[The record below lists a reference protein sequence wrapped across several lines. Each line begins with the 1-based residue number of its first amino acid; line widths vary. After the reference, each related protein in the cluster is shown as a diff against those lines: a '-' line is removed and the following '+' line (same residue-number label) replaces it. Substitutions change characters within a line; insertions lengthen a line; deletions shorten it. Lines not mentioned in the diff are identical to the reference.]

1 MSATAVV
8 VLPNNPGRQE
18 ESGQVPFCRLGYLP
32 ALDGLRGCAVLLVLL
47 CHLGFCFPRF
57 GSVLSG
63 GYIGVDLFFVLSSF
77 LITSLLLEEYE
88 ATRTLNLRNF
98 YVRRILRL
106 SPGLLLMLGMCLLF
120 NHGRE
125 MRTTLFFSAFYAGN
139 CLWCLQSPRIEL
151 LHTWSLALEEHF
163 YLVWPFFLW
172 ALLRLRLARPALLAL
187 LAAGIALSLLVRV
200 SLTGWHPFAGGM
212 LLPGRADALLA
223 GCLVAFLRSWGR
235 LPVRGWPHRVLQVCA
250 LLGAASLLWLGQSSA
265 QWGKANLQ
273 LGFTLLALSAAAT
286 IAGLV
291 AAPPEFVVKLLTV
304 RPLVWTGKVSYGLY
318 LWHWPILLL
327 VARAGNRSAQ
337 RNLFIALALAALSVS
352 LSFLVTALAYY
363 GVERPCLTL
372 KNRFSR
378 HGQSPTRASAVTAAA
393 A

>member
-1 MSATAVV
+1 MSAT
-8 VLPNNPGRQE
+8 VLVLYPDKPSRQE
-18 ESGQVPFCRLGYLP
+18 ESGKFPFCRLGHVP

-47 CHLGFCFPRF
+47 CHLGFCFPAL

-77 LITSLLLEEYE
+77 LITSLLLEEY
-88 ATRTLNLRNF
+88 AVTRTLNLRNF

-106 SPGLLLMLGMCLLF
+106 SPGLLLMLGVCLLF

-125 MRTTLFFSAFYAGN
+125 MRTTVFFSAFYAGN
-139 CLWCLQSPRIEL
+139 FLWCLQSPRMEL

-172 ALLRLRLARPALLAL
+172 ALLRLRLARPALLAFL
-187 LAAGIALSLLVRV
+187 VVGIVLSLLARIT
-200 SLTGWHPFAGGM
+200 LTAWHPFAGGM

-223 GCLVAFLRSWGR
+223 GCVVAFLRSWR
-235 LPVRGWPHRVLQVCA
+235 WLPVRGRPNRILQGCA
-250 LLGAASLLWLGQSSA
+250 LVGAASLLWLGQSSA

-273 LGFTLLALSAAAT
+273 VGFTLLALSAATT

-291 AAPPEFVVKLLTV
+291 AAPPRLVVKLLTA

-327 VARAGNRSAQ
+327 VARAGKRSAQ
-337 RNLFIALALAALSVS
+337 GSLAIALALAAVS
-352 LSFLVTALAYY
+352 IGLSFLVTALAYY
-363 GVERPCLTL
+363 GVERPFLRL

-378 HGQSPTRASAVTAAA
+378 NDKPPTLANAPIAAA